1 MGSKRPSTRTLPSG
15 EQVIH
20 HPDGEQYLIPTTSL
34 ADMLSHTEP
43 EMRAAADDLTAERLS
58 TIDAKRESL
67 AAGDE
72 VPGEK
77 RAV

>member
-1 MGSKRPSTRTLPSG
+1 MGDKRPSVRTLTSG
-15 EQVIH
+15 EQVVH
-20 HPDGEQYLIPTTSL
+20 HPGGDQYLIPTTSL
-34 ADMLSHTEP
+34 ADVLAHREP
-43 EMRAAADDLTAERLS
+43 ELRAAEDDLTAQRMS

-67 AAGDE
+67 ASGDE